1 MAEPYIG
8 QILMVGFDFAPQG
21 WALCNGQLLPIAQN
35 TALFSLLGTTYGG
48 NGQTTFALPD
58 LRGRVPIHQGQGPGL
73 SPRLI
78 GEVAG
83 TETVTLTTGQIP
95 AHQHSLTGSSERQDT
110 NQAVGATLAKGG
122 IYTTQ
127 TPAVAMHP
135 EAIAAAGGG
144 QAHPNLQP
152 FLCVNFVI
160 AVEGIFPS
168 RS

>member
-1 MAEPYIG
+1 MAEPFIG
-8 QILMVGFDFAPQG
+8 QILMVGFNFAPRG
-21 WALCNGQLLPIAQN
+21 WALCDGQLLPIAQN

-48 NGQTTFALPD
+48 NGQSTFALPD

-83 TETVTLTTGQIP
+83 TEAVTLTTAQIP
-95 AHQHSLTGSSERQDT
+95 AHRHSLTGSSVRQDT
-110 NQAVGATLAKGG
+110 NHAAGATLAKGG
-122 IYTTQ
+122 IYTTE
-127 TPAVAMHP
+127 TPAVPMHP

-152 FLCVNFVI
+152 LLCVNFII